1 MVHLAACALAL
12 VLPASVPSSE
22 PAGAELDG
30 RELIARYG
38 CASCHAEL
46 EAVGVRV
53 APDLTLSA
61 ARLDPEWMAA
71 YIADPRGM
79 HPDTRMPDAI
89 ADRDDEDERRKIV
102 RLVTEFLRFVA
113 AEGDDACIQDQ
124 GDARRGERLYHE
136 VGCIQCHGPRVPDP
150 TTGEEREPPDGAR
163 SLDHVA
169 DKWTAP
175 GLAGFLHDPLAHRPG
190 GLMPEMHLSRMEA
203 ADIAAYLTPR
213 PAVAEKPE
221 QRHHT
226 FRVGNGGDFYQSE
239 GCASCHGSLWP
250 SNVAPPTAR
259 PGRLVEAIDA
269 GREGCMSDR
278 PFDGMRVH
286 SPLYA
291 LREGERTA
299 IRSAIEK
306 LDAPRADEAELHA
319 TLDAFRCTACHER
332 DGVGGVPATLDG
344 YLATDEPDLGD
355 YARRPPRLDGVGG
368 KLRRTWLERV
378 LYDGASVRPYMKTR
392 MPVFGAENLAHLPE
406 LLETVDAEEPLTFPR
421 PEGEKDREAR
431 DAARFLLGTTR
442 LGCVTCHRFNAKDGP
457 SFQGI
462 DLVTSP
468 ERLRER
474 WFRDAL
480 VSPQSRMP
488 GVVMPESWPGGVAV
502 DTETLGGDADAQ
514 IGAIWHYLTLGRS
527 AANPRGIDQPRW
539 DVDVEDAPRLYR
551 GRSRVAGFRGIA
563 VGFPEGLHYAFDANN
578 GALAALWRGDFLSV
592 NWNGQ
597 GAGNFFPRTKAAELA
612 RDVALLPR
620 AESEGRWPQRPVK
633 TEEEPVNPDPEYP
646 RQYGYRFRGYRL
658 DESGVPTL
666 RYALGGVSVEDRT
679 VPAPTGAGVG
689 LDRKLTLTTEAP
701 VALTFRALAGEIQD
715 LGGGAY
721 RSGRVTLRVGEVSRR
736 LRSTGG
742 PLELLLDLDLA
753 AGETVLELSYVL
765 GD

>member
-1 MVHLAACALAL
+1 MPLFTVCALAL
-12 VLPASVPSSE
+12 VPAATAQPTESP
-22 PAGAELDG
+22 GAELDG

-38 CASCHAEL
+38 CASCHIEL
-46 EAVGVRV
+46 EPIGVRA
-53 APDLTLSA
+53 APDLALSA
-61 ARLDPEWMAA
+61 ARLDPAWMEA

-79 HPDTRMPDAI
+79 HPDTRMPNAIKRAHDAEPSRTVARDI
-89 ADRDDEDERRKIV
+89 A
-102 RLVTEFLRFVA
+102 LFLRFDVLG
-113 AEGDDACIQDQ
+113 GDDARTEDALLEDP
-124 GDARRGERLYHE
+124 GDPKRGQRLYHE
-136 VGCIQCHGPRVPDP
+136 VGCVQCHGPRIPDP
-150 TTGEEREPPDGAR
+150 ATGEERAAPEGAR

-175 GLAGFLHDPLAHRPG
+175 GLAGFLHDPLTHRPA
-190 GLMPEMHLSRMEA
+190 GLMPEMHLSRSEA
-203 ADIAAYLTPR
+203 ADLAAYLTPKPR
-213 PAVAEKPE
+213 AEDEPPLGDITSRVAAGSES
-221 QRHHT
+221 
-226 FRVGNGGDFYQSE
+226 YQKL
-239 GCASCHGSLWP
+239 GCADCHGSRSRTEEELP
-250 SNVAPPTAR
+250 FTRMVMLGLALLDDR
-259 PGRLVEAIDA
+259 D
-269 GREGCMSDR
+269 GCMSESLQPR
-278 PFDGMRVH
+278 ASSRAPV
-286 SPLYA
+286 YA
-291 LREGERTA
+291 LDEDERAA
-299 IRSAIEK
+299 IRAAIES
-306 LDAPRADEAELHA
+306 LRTQRTDEAEIHA

-332 DGVGGVPATLDG
+332 HGVGGVPATLDG
-344 YLATDEPDLGD
+344 YLASDEPDLGD

-406 LLETVDAEEPLTFPR
+406 LLETVDAEEPLTFPK
-421 PEGEKDREAR
+421 PEREKDREAR
-431 DAARFLLGTTR
+431 DAARFMLGTTR

-457 SFQGI
+457 SFQGV

-502 DTETLGGDADAQ
+502 DTETLGGDTDAQ

-527 AANPRGIDQPRW
+527 AANPHGIDQPRW
-539 DVDVEDAPRLYR
+539 DVDVEGAPRLYR

-620 AESEGRWPQRPVK
+620 VEGDAPWPLQPVK
-633 TEEEPVNPDPEYP
+633 TEEEPVNPDPMYP

-658 DESGVPTL
+658 DEGGVPTL
-666 RYALGGVSVEDRT
+666 RYT
-679 VPAPTGAGVG
+679 
-689 LDRKLTLTTEAP
+689 
-701 VALTFRALAGEIQD
+701 
-715 LGGGAY
+715 
-721 RSGRVTLRVGEVSRR
+721 
-736 LRSTGG
+736 
-742 PLELLLDLDLA
+742 
-753 AGETVLELSYVL
+753 L
-765 GD
+765 GDVA